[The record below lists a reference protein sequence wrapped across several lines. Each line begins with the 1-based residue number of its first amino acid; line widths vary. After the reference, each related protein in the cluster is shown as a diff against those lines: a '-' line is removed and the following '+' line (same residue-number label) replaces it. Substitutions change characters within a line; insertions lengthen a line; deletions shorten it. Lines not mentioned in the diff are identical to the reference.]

1 MSETVAVVDYGM
13 GNLHSAKK
21 ALEKVTTG
29 QRIRITREPEEVVHA
44 DRVVFPGVGAIR
56 DCMTALHETGLGK
69 AVLEAAHAG
78 RPLLGICVGMQ
89 ALMARSEENQGIAC
103 LGLFDGEVLRFPEGL
118 EENGERLKV
127 PHMGWNQVRLSDHA
141 LWQGIPDGARFYF
154 VHGYY
159 VTGLPDGEMAGHCH
173 YGVPFAAAAQRTNV
187 FAVQFH
193 PEKSAP
199 HGLTLLDN
207 FLRWMP

>member
-21 ALEKVTTG
+21 ALEKVATD
-29 QRIRITREPEEVVHA
+29 QRIRITREPDEVVQA

-56 DCMTALHETGLGK
+56 DCMAALHDTGLGA
-69 AVLEAAHAG
+69 AVLDAARAG

-89 ALMARSEENQGIAC
+89 ALMSRSEENKGIDC
-103 LGLFDGEVLRFPEGL
+103 LGLFDGEVLRFPEGTDD
-118 EENGERLKV
+118 NGERLKV
-127 PHMGWNQVRLSDHA
+127 PHMGWNGVSQSDHV
-141 LWQGIPDGARFYF
+141 LWQDIPDGARFYF

-159 VTGLPDGEMAGHCH
+159 VAGLPHAEVAGRCD
-173 YGVPFAAAAQRTNV
+173 YGVSFAAAAQRANV

-207 FLRWMP
+207 FLRWTP